1 MVNNVVMQDMRKSMA
16 FVDKARPI
24 IAGLLNGGYI
34 LPVEGDDNEVCKM
47 LDMTCG
53 TDYFQVYKNTGL
65 VYGIASRFQ
74 YGKNWASFTVRKAR
88 QSGAVTEYEKRKKA
102 IERGGI
108 YPYLTMQAYIDEVSV
123 EVNGLAIVK
132 TTDLM
137 RFVDDGLAYEQH
149 TRQDQI
155 GQAAFYVAY
164 WDKMQRA
171 GYKVLVYDSKQNKQ
185 TA

>member
-1 MVNNVVMQDMRKSMA
+1 MGNEVVMHDMRKSMA

-34 LPVEGDDNEVCKM
+34 LSVEGDDNKVCKM

-53 TDYFQVYKNTGL
+53 TDYFQVYENSGL
-65 VYGIASRFQ
+65 VFGIASRFQ

-108 YPYLTMQAYIDEVSV
+108 YPFLTMQAYIDENSG
-123 EVNGLAIVK
+123 EVNGLAITK

-137 RFVDDGLAYEQH
+137 RFVDAGMAYEQH
-149 TRQDQI
+149 TRQDKI

-164 WDKMQRA
+164 WDKMQSA
-171 GYKVLVYDSKQNKQ
+171 GYTVLIYDSKQSRK

>member
-1 MVNNVVMQDMRKSMA
+1 MQNEAWRDDMRKSMA
-16 FVDKARPI
+16 FVDNARPI
-24 IAGLLNGGYI
+24 IAQLLNGGRI
-34 LPVEGDDNEVCKM
+34 MQVEGDDNEICRM
-47 LDMTCG
+47 LDTTCG
-53 TDYFQVYKNTGL
+53 TDYFQVYEKSGL

-88 QSGAVTEYEKRKKA
+88 QSGAMTEYEKRRRA

-108 YPYLTMQAYIDEVSV
+108 YPFLTMQAYIDEKTGC
-123 EVNGLAIVK
+123 VNALGIAK

-137 RFVDDGLAYEQH
+137 EFVDFGLAQEQH
-149 TRQDQI
+149 TRHDKI

-164 WDKMQRA
+164 WDKMKQA
-171 GYKVLVYDSKQNKQ
+171 GYNVMVYDTE

>member
-1 MVNNVVMQDMRKSMA
+1 MDNNIVMQDMRKSME

-24 IAGLLNGGYI
+24 IAGLMNGGYI
-34 LPVEGDDNEVCKM
+34 LPVEGDDNEVCRM

-53 TDYFQVYKNTGL
+53 TDYFQVYQKSGL

-88 QSGAVTEYEKRKKA
+88 QSGAATEYEKRKKA

-108 YPYLTMQAYIDEVSV
+108 YPYLTMQAYIDENSG
-123 EVNGLAIVK
+123 EVNGLATVK

-137 RFVDDGLAYEQH
+137 RFVDDGLACEQH
-149 TRQDQI
+149 TRQDKI
-155 GQAAFYVAY
+155 GQAAFYVAF

-171 GYKVLVYDSKQNKQ
+171 GYKVLIYESEKNKQ